1 MPLKRH
7 YPLKASRGVSV
18 CALADTRAATNSA
31 GLVGAPAYRVEHS
44 ASSARGP
51 ACNSQSQCVLEIHA
65 SCITVL
71 CAVENSLTLR
81 AASIVEMRIKA
92 TGNIAK
98 ITKAMKMVAA
108 AKLRQVQEKNELAR
122 PFTEGAKSFLEP
134 YQEVIDGLPEER
146 ALKHMVIPLTGD
158 RGLCGSINTNIGKYV
173 KAMLETDDNDEVT
186 VIAIGQKA
194 QDAMAKMVPEKTVT
208 SFRDVGKV
216 PMNFS
221 QACVCAED
229 IVNAEFDKAT
239 IVFTTFKNALTQT
252 PTSFTVP
259 SKSLIE
265 EFPQALEDY
274 EFDTDNEA
282 MLSMEDLVE
291 FQLASL
297 CVPVRRP
304 CNSSGACCHDS
315 ETPVVCSVLWHE
327 LLTRSSVLVVG

>member
-1 MPLKRH
+1 M
-7 YPLKASRGVSV
+7 
-18 CALADTRAATNSA
+18 ALR
-31 GLVGAPAYRVEHS
+31 
-44 ASSARGP
+44 ASSALRPAVSSTPLAPRG
-51 ACNSQSQCVLEIHA
+51 VRHA
-65 SCITVL
+65 
-71 CAVENSLTLR
+71 TLK
-81 AASIVEMRIKA
+81 AIEMRIKA

-134 YQEVIDGLPEER
+134 YQEVIAGLPEDR
-146 ALKHMVIPLTGD
+146 VLKHLVIPLTGD

-173 KAMLETDDNDEVT
+173 KAMLATDANDEVT
-186 VIAIGQKA
+186 VIAIGQKS
-194 QDAMAKMVPEKTVT
+194 QDAMNKIVPGKTTT

-216 PMNFS
+216 PMNFA

-239 IVFTTFKNALTQT
+239 IVFTTFKNALTQA
-252 PTSFTVP
+252 PTSFTIP

-297 CVPVRRP
+297 LNGFLLDTATSTEAARMSAMDSSTSNANELIDNLTINYNKARQAKITGELIEII
-304 CNSSGACCHDS
+304 SGA
-315 ETPVVCSVLWHE
+315 EAV
-327 LLTRSSVLVVG
+327 